1 MSEEKSAPKKGKKVR
16 IKEKKQRTG
25 RKHESK
31 KVWEM
36 YEISGSEIRR
46 KKPFCPRCG
55 PGAFLSEHKNRKYC
69 GKCGYTE
76 IQKRPTE
83 APMEE
88 ANQHQ

>member
-1 MSEEKSAPKKGKKVR
+1 MIMADEEKPKEGAKKAR
-16 IKEKKQRTG
+16 SG

-36 YEISGSEIRR
+36 YEVSGSELKR

-55 PGAFLSEHKNRKYC
+55 PGAFLSEHKARKYC

-76 IQKRPTE
+76 IQRRP
-83 APMEE
+83 AQPPEE
-88 ANQHQ
+88 KPKS